1 MLIGCNLSS
10 ENKLPIEMVAFN
22 SLNEDEV
29 DRIPVSPKD
38 SVVKKVK
45 VDDDLAK
52 VIGEDYKGE
61 EIFSVTFN
69 HTETE
74 SKGDLI
80 VYVNHDKTRILGKT
94 N

>member
-1 MLIGCNLSS
+1 
-10 ENKLPIEMVAFN
+10 MVAFN
-22 SLNEDEV
+22 SLNEREV

-52 VIGEDYKGE
+52 VVGQGYKGE
-61 EIFSVTFN
+61 EVFSVTFN

-74 SKGDLI
+74 SEGNLI
-80 VYVNHDKTRILGKT
+80 VYVSHDKSRVLGKR